1 MSMISFSEN
10 HESCLVSFEEG
21 QPLASLRDPRGEA
34 LKWVYSLGAF
44 PSSHIVVVGLGSGFH
59 ISALADLDPTVRIT
73 VVDSRAS
80 LIPVFRSQFPEL
92 EGRVEI
98 LIAENVQEL
107 MKSDLYAEV
116 ARDRAYVLSFRECW
130 GSQSSQFSGFFA
142 HLTGRSAE
150 AVRYHFEELGIN
162 MKALYFQSNNL
173 LSIKDVLPVV
183 EASVMPENK
192 KQIFRALGELVK

>member
-10 HESCLVSFEEG
+10 HESSLISFEEG
-21 QPLASLRDPRGEA
+21 QALASLRDPRGEA

-44 PSSHIVVVGLGSGFH
+44 PSNHIVVIGLGSGFH
-59 ISALADLDPTVRIT
+59 ISALADLDPSVTIT
-73 VVDSRAS
+73 VVDSREA

-92 EGRVEI
+92 EGRVNI
-98 LIAENVQEL
+98 LIAENVQDL
-107 MKSDLYAEV
+107 VKSDLYSDV
-116 ARDRAYVLSFRECW
+116 VRDRAYVLSFRECW
-130 GSQSSQFSGFFA
+130 GNQVNLYSEFFA

-150 AVRYHFEELGIN
+150 SVKYHFEEFGIN
-162 MKALYFQSNNL
+162 MKALYFQNNNL

>member
-1 MSMISFSEN
+1 MISFSEN
-10 HESCLVSFEEG
+10 HESSLISFEEG
-21 QPLASLRDPRGEA
+21 QALASLRDPRGEA

-44 PSSHIVVVGLGSGFH
+44 PSNHIVVIGLGSGFH
-59 ISALADLDPTVRIT
+59 ISALADLDPGVTIT
-73 VVDSRAS
+73 VVDSREA

-92 EGRVEI
+92 DGRVNI
-98 LIAENVQEL
+98 LIAENVQDL
-107 MKSDLYAEV
+107 VRSDLYSDV
-116 ARDRAYVLSFRECW
+116 VRDRAYVLSFRECW
-130 GSQSSQFSGFFA
+130 GNQVSLYSEFFA

-150 AVRYHFEELGIN
+150 SVKYHFEEFGIN
-162 MKALYFQSNNL
+162 MKALYFQNNNL